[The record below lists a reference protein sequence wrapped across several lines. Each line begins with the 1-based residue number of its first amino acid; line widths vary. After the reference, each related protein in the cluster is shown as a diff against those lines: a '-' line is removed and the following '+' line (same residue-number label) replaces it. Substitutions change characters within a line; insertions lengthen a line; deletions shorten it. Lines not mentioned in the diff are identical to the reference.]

1 MAPAQSPVERK
12 RLISRYGVESMSVR
26 DNQDA
31 IDYTQTPPRLRL
43 VDSRH
48 QGRFPLAAS
57 AAISD

>member
-43 VDSRH
+43 EPVMKLK
-48 QGRFPLAAS
+48 PTE
-57 AAISD
+57 